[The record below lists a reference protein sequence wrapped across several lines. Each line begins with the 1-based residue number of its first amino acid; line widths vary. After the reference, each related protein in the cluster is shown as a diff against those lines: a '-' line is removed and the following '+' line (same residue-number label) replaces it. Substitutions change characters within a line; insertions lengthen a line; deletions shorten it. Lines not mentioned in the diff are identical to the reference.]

1 VQSAVLDA
9 THGILAAFLLTFG
22 THQRNV
28 TVPRDAHALCRAE
41 YGDGTST
48 LLPQRR
54 SIFIYQYVDPRL
66 DQDSLTL
73 TGRLQV
79 IPRPDCTDW
88 TVSRT
93 CSTSASCPSRSRRR
107 RPPRVPTFKAARS
120 FIYYFCASCSTNF
133 AIGIIGLLTSD
144 ATWSSI
150 LFYFI
155 LFS

>member
-1 VQSAVLDA
+1 MPSAVLDA
-9 THGILAAFLLTFG
+9 AHGGLGCILTFG

-28 TVPRDAHALCRAE
+28 TVPKDAHALCRAE

-48 LLPQRR
+48 FLPQRR
-54 SIFIYQYVDPRL
+54 SIGYFSIFHVDPCL
-66 DQDSLTL
+66 DQDSLTHYRP
-73 TGRLQV
+73 TSPAATPQV

-107 RPPRVPTFKAARS
+107 RPPRVYPPTFKAARS

-133 AIGIIGLLTSD
+133 AIIGIIELS
-144 ATWSSI
+144 
-150 LFYFI
+150 
-155 LFS
+155 